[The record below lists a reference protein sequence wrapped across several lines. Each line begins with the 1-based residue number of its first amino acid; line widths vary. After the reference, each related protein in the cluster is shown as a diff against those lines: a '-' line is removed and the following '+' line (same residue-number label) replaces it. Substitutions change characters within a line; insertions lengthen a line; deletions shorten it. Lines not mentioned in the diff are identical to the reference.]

1 MKKIV
6 SMILAVMLL
15 TAVCIMPAMAT
26 GENITTAGGTGTTP
40 VVVNV
45 AAATFSVTVPTS
57 LPVTVN
63 ADGTV
68 TVSDTAVITNSC
80 NGPVKVTNVAIT
92 ATEGWTLASY
102 STDMTA
108 EAVNTQKIGLQINT
122 KDASSE
128 ASLIPAQIGTS
139 GSIAAGAT
147 APITYLAKLPSRSV
161 AISDATVANITFTIA
176 WDAVA

>member
-1 MKKIV
+1 
-6 SMILAVMLL
+6 
-15 TAVCIMPAMAT
+15 
-26 GENITTAGGTGTTP
+26 
-40 VVVNV
+40 
-45 AAATFSVTVPTS
+45 
-57 LPVTVN
+57 
-63 ADGTV
+63 
-68 TVSDTAVITNSC
+68 
-80 NGPVKVTNVAIT
+80 
-92 ATEGWTLASY
+92 
-102 STDMTA
+102 MTA